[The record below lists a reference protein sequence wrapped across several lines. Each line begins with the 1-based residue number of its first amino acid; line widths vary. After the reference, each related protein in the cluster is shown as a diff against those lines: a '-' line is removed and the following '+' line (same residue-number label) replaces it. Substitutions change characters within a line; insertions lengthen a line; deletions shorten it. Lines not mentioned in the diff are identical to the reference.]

1 LLAAGLLVGLAMTAE
16 YSLGIVALALALY
29 ATVRRDRIPART
41 LAYVGG
47 LALGVLPLVLYN
59 RLGLGGFGHVSY
71 ADAVSRPGR
80 SGHAVLGANSTG
92 FFGVG
97 RPSPRVAAELLFS
110 SRGILTLSPVL
121 AMSVVGVVVL
131 YRRGLRAE
139 ALTISFV
146 GLGYLVFNAGY
157 FLPFGGA
164 TPGPRLLVPAL
175 PFVVLALAPAYRRYP
190 AFTLG
195 LAAASVAMLVTAT
208 ATKPMLPND
217 DTSRWTALARAGRF
231 RETVASFVGGRGWVM
246 SLPFLLPVVAALVF
260 AVLATPRFRVGRR
273 EACWAIVLLGVW
285 LVAASVLPYA
295 AHAPGSGAIVLIAC
309 AAVFGALAV
318 AATTFTAPR
327 LEAADPSARVSP
339 AGSSGAP
346 PN

>member
-1 LLAAGLLVGLAMTAE
+1 MEEQL
-16 YSLGIVALALALY
+16 SWPLGIVALALALY
-29 ATVRRDRIPART
+29 ACVSRDRIPKRAG
-41 LAYVGG
+41 AYVAG
-47 LALGVLPLVLYN
+47 LALGVLPLLLYN

-121 AMSVVGVVVL
+121 AMSVVGLVVL

-139 ALTISFV
+139 ALTISFIT
-146 GLGYLVFNAGY
+146 LGYLVFNAGY

-190 AFTLG
+190 ACTLG
-195 LAAASVAMLVTAT
+195 LAAASVALLVTAT
-208 ATKPMLPND
+208 VTKPLLPND
-217 DTSRWTALARAGRF
+217 DTSRWTALARVGSF
-231 RETVASFVGGRGWVM
+231 RETVASFVGGRGFVM
-246 SLPFLLPVVAALVF
+246 GLPFLVPVVAALVF
-260 AVLATPRFRVGRR
+260 AVLATPGFRVGRR
-273 EACWAIVLLGVW
+273 EAGWAVVLLGAW
-285 LVAASVLPYA
+285 ALLASVLPHA

-309 AAVFGALAV
+309 AAAFGALAV
-318 AATTFTAPR
+318 AATMFTAPR
-327 LEAADPSARVSP
+327 LEVADASAPLRP
-339 AGSSGAP
+339 AGSSTAP